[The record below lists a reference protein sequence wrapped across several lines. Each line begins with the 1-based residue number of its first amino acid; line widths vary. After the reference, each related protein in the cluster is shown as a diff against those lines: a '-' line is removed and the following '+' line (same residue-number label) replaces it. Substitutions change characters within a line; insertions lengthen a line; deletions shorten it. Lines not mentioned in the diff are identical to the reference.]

1 MGVVLCLFFATEAGL
16 FGIAACLY
24 IYVWR
29 PFSASFLLC
38 MFYCVV
44 TEIFPVDLGAIA
56 ISVTFSGLFFLT
68 SRRSSMVRS
77 GEVPALTT

>member
-1 MGVVLCLFFATEAGL
+1 MTDSINRRTQLLTGLAGLSLMGVVLCLFFATEAGL

-38 MFYCVV
+38 SIV
-44 TEIFPVDLGAIA
+44 
-56 ISVTFSGLFFLT
+56 S
-68 SRRSSMVRS
+68 
-77 GEVPALTT
+77 